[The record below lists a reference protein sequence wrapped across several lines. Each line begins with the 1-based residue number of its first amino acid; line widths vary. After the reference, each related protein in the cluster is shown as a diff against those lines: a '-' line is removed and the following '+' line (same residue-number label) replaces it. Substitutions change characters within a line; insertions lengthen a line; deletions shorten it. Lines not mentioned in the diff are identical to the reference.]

1 MCSEKERNINMIY
14 PKVFIIVL
22 NWNGLQDTLECLES
36 VYKLEYLNFEV
47 VVVDNGSSDDSVT
60 AIRNAYP
67 QVTLIENDKN
77 LGFTGGNNIA
87 MRYAIRH
94 GCDYMWLLNN
104 DTIVEPNTLSTLVA
118 SAQKSLNI
126 GMVSPIICY
135 YDEPTKVQFHGSY
148 IDCKNFSTPC
158 ISGIVLYKQ
167 EYKRHMIVL
176 WGTALL
182 IKRGIVERVGY
193 LNEKYF
199 AYQEDCEYSLR
210 VYNAGYR
217 NIVESK
223 AKVYHKSS
231 RSTSVSG
238 EESPIKAFLMT
249 RNWYFFWMDNLKG
262 LRRVHYFRQYI
273 AHTILYA
280 VSLNNKNLAES
291 ADACFDGAWAAI
303 RGIGGSW
310 DESVSMPGTLKKVLH
325 VLCSWHP
332 YFLTDLLRGDFSKI
346 TSEILKR
353 AKAKIM

>member
-1 MCSEKERNINMIY
+1 MNLT
-14 PKVFIIVL
+14 PKVFIIIL

-36 VYKLEYLNFEV
+36 VYKLEYSNFEV
-47 VVVDNGSSDDSVT
+47 VVVDNGSSDDSVKV
-60 AIRNAYP
+60 IRNAYP

-87 MRYAIRH
+87 MRYAMRH

-104 DTIVEPNTLSTLVA
+104 DTIVEPNTLSILVA
-118 SAQKSLNI
+118 TAEKSLNI
-126 GMVSPIICY
+126 GMISPIILY
-135 YDEPTKVQFHGSY
+135 YDEPTRVQFRGGYLNWENYSLHSIFHIHDAMLLAQVSNGHHS
-148 IDCKNFSTPC
+148 F
-158 ISGIVLYKQ
+158 
-167 EYKRHMIVL
+167 L

-182 IKRGIVERVGY
+182 IKRCIVEQVGY

-199 AYQEDCEYSLR
+199 AYQEDFEYSLR
-210 VYNAGYR
+210 VANAGYR

-223 AKVYHKSS
+223 AKVYHKVSG
-231 RSTSVSG
+231 STDG
-238 EESPIKAFLMT
+238 EESPIQVFLRT
-249 RNWYFFWMDNLKG
+249 RNIYFAWMDNLKG
-262 LRRVHYFRQYI
+262 LRRVNYFRKYI

-310 DESVSMPGTLKKVLH
+310 DESVSMPGPFKKGLH

-332 YFLTDLLRGDFSKI
+332 YLFADILMGDFSKI
-346 TSEILKR
+346 TSEVFKR
-353 AKAKIM
+353 VKAKIMKING